1 MKRDDTRTTL
11 ARAMGLGS
19 AKDGVQSWWME
30 RVSAIALVSDSIA
43 HSTMLPHS
51 AWFAGDCRALRSFK
65 RQVCGPDRDTAR
77 LLGTRRRRHPRNA
90 SHRCG
95 FVDM

>member
-30 RVSAIALVSDSIA
+30 RVSAIALVP
-43 HSTMLPHS
+43 L
-51 AWFAGDCRALRSFK
+51 
-65 RQVCGPDRDTAR
+65 
-77 LLGTRRRRHPRNA
+77 
-90 SHRCG
+90 
-95 FVDM
+95 